1 MRFAVIPAFNE
12 EQTIGHVILSLS
24 PYVDKIV
31 VVNDSSSDDTDTI
44 STQLGA
50 LVITNHEN
58 KGYDYSLLRGIKY
71 SISNGASSIV
81 TFDADGQHPFEVLD
95 EMFDLIEGKRCDIV
109 LGDRG
114 SLPRFSEILLSLYTK
129 FKYNIPDILCGLKCY
144 SVRVLCHQSLDC
156 GWDSVG
162 SYPTLMSVKYGY
174 KCISIPISSPPRLS
188 GLSRYGQS
196 LIAEKKILYAFF
208 RSLFI

>member
-12 EQTIGHVILSLS
+12 EQTIGHVILSLFQ
-24 PYVDKIV
+24 YVDKIV

-81 TFDADGQHPFEVLD
+81 TFDADGQHPFEVFD
-95 EMFDLIEGKRCDIV
+95 EMFDLIEGKGCDIV

-114 SLPRFSEILLSLYTK
+114 SLLDFQKFCSLYIQ
-129 FKYNIPDILCGLKCY
+129 N
-144 SVRVLCHQSLDC
+144 
-156 GWDSVG
+156 
-162 SYPTLMSVKYGY
+162 
-174 KCISIPISSPPRLS
+174 
-188 GLSRYGQS
+188 
-196 LIAEKKILYAFF
+196 
-208 RSLFI
+208 